1 MSDCFYG
8 AVRFPA
14 WATKYLSKELDADDC
29 RPELE
34 PSSKVSCF
42 EEEEARYGKPWLAA
56 DLDRLG
62 IPYDLESS
70 EYFEYK
76 AEKTYFRFRAGG
88 KSEDLVV
95 TDGDEL
101 VEAKDI
107 VSMIDKGNNLAAIRR
122 WCQDRL
128 DQIAPLTPPL
138 EEITETDYLEWT
150 TVKAQVWQNNLQ
162 RLVNGEK
169 VASLYEPAEAPIL
182 SDDGAAYQYNG
193 KAGLCFFG
201 EIPFG
206 RIVRGDT
213 LDAADNEFQS
223 AQFMLL
229 EAGRQVGA
237 FLDLDSAM
245 ANDADVF
252 ELAIAIKG
260 RLDSLVGGAV

>member
-1 MSDCFYG
+1 MSDRFYG

-14 WATKYLSKELDADDC
+14 WATKYLPKDADDC
-29 RPELE
+29 CMELE

-42 EEEEARYGKPWLAA
+42 EEEEARNGKPWLVAE
-56 DLDRLG
+56 LDRLG

-107 VSMIDKGNNLAAIRR
+107 VSIIDKGNNLAAIRR

-128 DQIAPLTPPL
+128 DLIAPLTPPL

-150 TVKAQVWQNNLQ
+150 KNKAQVWQDNLQ
-162 RLVNGEK
+162 RVVRGDQ
-169 VASLYEPAEAPIL
+169 VPDLYELAEPPIL
-182 SDDGAAYQYNG
+182 SDNNTACQYNG
-193 KAGLCFFG
+193 KAGLWFFRDV
-201 EIPFG
+201 PLG
-206 RIVRGDT
+206 RIVSGEA
-213 LDAADNEFQS
+213 LDVADRAFQY
-223 AQFMLL
+223 ARFMLL
-229 EAGRQVGA
+229 GRRQVGA
-237 FLDLDSAM
+237 FLDLDGAV
-245 ANDADVF
+245 ANDDDMC
-252 ELAIAIKG
+252 ELAVTIKD
-260 RLDSLVGGAV
+260 RLDGMVGGAI

>member
-1 MSDCFYG
+1 MSDRFYG

-14 WATKYLSKELDADDC
+14 WATKFLPKDAEDC
-29 RPELE
+29 CLELE

-42 EEEEARYGKPWLAA
+42 EEEEARNGKPWLVAE
-56 DLDRLG
+56 LDRLG

-107 VSMIDKGNNLAAIRR
+107 ISMIDKGNNLAAIRR

-138 EEITETDYLEWT
+138 EEITEADYLEWVT
-150 TVKAQVWQNNLQ
+150 NKAHVWQNNLQ

-169 VASLYEPAEAPIL
+169 VNYLYEPAEAPIL
-182 SDDGAAYQYNG
+182 SDDGAAHQYNG
-193 KAGLCFFG
+193 KAGLCFFR

-206 RIVRGDT
+206 RLVRAEA
-213 LDAADNEFQS
+213 LDEADHVFQS

-229 EAGRQVGA
+229 ERRQVCA
-237 FLDLDSAM
+237 FLDLDDAL
-245 ANDADVF
+245 ANDSDMFA
-252 ELAIAIKG
+252 LAEAIKG
-260 RLDSLVGGAV
+260 RLDSLVGGAI